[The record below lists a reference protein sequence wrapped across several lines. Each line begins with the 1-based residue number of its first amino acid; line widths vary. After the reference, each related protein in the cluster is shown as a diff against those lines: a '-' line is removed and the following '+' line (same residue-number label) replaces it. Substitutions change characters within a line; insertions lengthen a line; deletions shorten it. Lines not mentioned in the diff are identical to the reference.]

1 MAQGESCIVCKQQSR
16 NNDVTIVGNTDS
28 DGFDCKKAAVVM
40 MMIIMMMM
48 MMMMIELC
56 LPLHTPPS

>member
-48 MMMMIELC
+48 IELC
-56 LPLHTPPS
+56 LLLHTPPS